1 MAQYDPMRHR
11 MFGSLQ
17 EAYDRLQAIVNCSH
31 DGIYITDGQANTLWV
46 NPAYL
51 SISGLRQ
58 EDVVGK
64 SMWDLERSG
73 IISQSGTLLAI
84 AQRQAVTLEQTFRT
98 GKRALITSTPDFAPD
113 GQIVM
118 VVTNVRDMT
127 EYYDLQEKYRQ
138 TAERYRSE
146 LELAR
151 RQFTG
156 SDLIAA
162 DPNTLA
168 VLSQVDRVAAL
179 DTTVLLTGET
189 GVGKEKFAH
198 YIYKNSVRRQERFLP
213 INCGAI
219 PPTLIESELFG
230 YEQWAFTGASRH
242 GKMGAFEL
250 ADKGTIFLDEIGE
263 LPLDMQ
269 VKLLRV
275 LQERQIQRVG
285 GTRSIP
291 VDIRVIAAT
300 NRDLS
305 EMVRSKAFR
314 EDLFYRLN
322 VVPITIPPLRERP
335 GDVLP
340 FLHCFLEE
348 LNKKYGFHKEFSTSA
363 LQAMERYPWPGNVR
377 ELKNVIERVVILSD
391 SNLILASDL
400 PFSTREAAPA
410 QVGDLSKPVDLR
422 YETAKF
428 EYEYIQKAYEKYG
441 NVRSAAA
448 SLGMDSST
456 FVRKRRKYQDLLRK

>member
-1 MAQYDPMRHR
+1 MAQHSMQHR

-17 EAYDRLQAIVNCSH
+17 EAYDRLEAIVNCSH

-58 EDVVGK
+58 EDVVGRN
-64 SMWDLERSG
+64 MWDLERSG

-84 AQRQAVTLEQTFRT
+84 AQRQPVTLEQTFRT
-98 GKRALITSTPDFAPD
+98 GKRALITSTPDFD
-113 GQIVM
+113 GSGEIVM

-151 RQFTG
+151 QQFTG

-189 GVGKEKFAH
+189 GVGKEKFAQ
-198 YIYKNSVRRQERFLP
+198 YIYKNSARRQERFLP
-213 INCGAI
+213 VNCGAI
-219 PPTLIESELFG
+219 PPTLMESELFG
-230 YEQWAFTGASRH
+230 YEQGAFTGASRH
-242 GKMGAFEL
+242 GKMGIFEL
-250 ADKGTIFLDEIGE
+250 ADHGTIFLDEVGE

-275 LQERQIQRVG
+275 LQEGQIQRVG
-285 GTRSIP
+285 GSAPIS
-291 VDIRVIAAT
+291 VDVRVVAAT
-300 NRDLS
+300 NRDLAD
-305 EMVRSKAFR
+305 MVRSKAFR

-335 GDVLP
+335 GDILP
-340 FLHCFLEE
+340 FLHRFLEE
-348 LNKKYGFHKEFSTSA
+348 LNKKYGFHKRFSTSA
-363 LQAMERYPWPGNVR
+363 IQAMEAYPWPGNVR
-377 ELKNVIERVVILSD
+377 EMKNVIERVVILSD
-391 SNLILASDL
+391 SNLIVASDL
-400 PFSTREAAPA
+400 PFPTAQAAPA
-410 QVGDLSKPVDLR
+410 QAGDLSKPVDLR

-428 EYEYIQKAYEKYG
+428 QYEYIQKAYERYG
-441 NVRSAAA
+441 NVRAAAA
-448 SLGMDSST
+448 SLGMDCST
-456 FVRKRRKYQDLLRK
+456 FVRKRRKYRDMLQK

>member
-1 MAQYDPMRHR
+1 MAQPFVRNR

-17 EAYDRLQAIVNCSH
+17 EAYDRLEAIVNCSH

-46 NPAYL
+46 NPSYL
-51 SISGLRQ
+51 SISGLQ
-58 EDVVGK
+58 KEDVLGQN
-64 SMWDLERSG
+64 MWELERTG

-84 AQRQAVTLEQTFRT
+84 AQRRPVTLEQTFRT
-98 GKRALITSTPDFAPD
+98 GKRALITSTPDFAAD
-113 GQIVM
+113 GQIAM

-127 EYYDLQEKYRQ
+127 EYYDLQEKYQ
-138 TAERYRSE
+138 KTAERYRSE

-151 RQFTG
+151 KQLLNS

-162 DPNTLA
+162 DPNTLS
-168 VLSQVDRVAAL
+168 VLNQVDRVAAL

-189 GVGKEKFAH
+189 GVGKEKFAQ
-198 YIYKNSVRRQERFLP
+198 YIYKNSPRRRERFLP
-213 INCGAI
+213 VNCGAI
-219 PPTLIESELFG
+219 PPALMESELFG
-230 YEQWAFTGASRH
+230 YEQGAFTGASRH
-242 GKMGAFEL
+242 GKMGIFEL

-275 LQERQIQRVG
+275 LQERHIQRIG
-285 GTRSIP
+285 GSQNIP
-291 VDIRVIAAT
+291 VDVRVIAAT

-305 EMVRSKAFR
+305 EMVRSKTFR

-322 VVPITIPPLRERP
+322 VVPITIPPLRERR
-335 GDVLP
+335 GDILP
-340 FLHCFLEE
+340 FIHCFLEE
-348 LNKKYGFHKEFSTSA
+348 LNRKYGFHKEFSTSA

-377 ELKNVIERVVILSD
+377 ELKNVVERVVILSESD
-391 SNLILASDL
+391 LILSSDL
-400 PFSTREAAPA
+400 PFQAKGSHDPLLQA
-410 QVGDLSKPVDLR
+410 GKPVDLR
-422 YETAKF
+422 LETAKF
-428 EYEYIQKAYEKYG
+428 EYQYIQKAYETYK

-456 FVRKRRKYQDLLRK
+456 FVRKRKKYQQMLQK